1 MKLDYVIVAGGC
13 FWGLEDLLRS
23 LDGVTSTKVGYS
35 GGDFDDPTYADIIT
49 GKTGHAEAVRVEY
62 DQDEISL
69 EEILHYFF
77 KIHDPTTK
85 NRQGNGVG
93 TSYRSAA
100 FYRDDAQ
107 KAIIE
112 NVIDEVNEIGRFEN
126 PVVTTVALEKEFY
139 DAEEYHQNYLKKN
152 PHGYTCHFERD

>member
-1 MKLDYVIVAGGC
+1 MKLNYVIVAGGC
-13 FWGLEDLLRS
+13 FWGLENLLRNQ
-23 LDGVTSTKVGYS
+23 DGVTSTKVGYT
-35 GGDFDDPTYADIIT
+35 GGDFDDPSYADIRT

-62 DQDEISL
+62 DEEKISIK
-69 EEILHYFF
+69 EILHYFF

-85 NRQGNGVG
+85 NRQGNDVG
-93 TSYRSAA
+93 TSYRSAV

-126 PVVTTVALEKEFY
+126 SVVTTVTLEKEFY
-139 DAEEYHQNYLKKN
+139 DAEEYHQDYLLKN
-152 PHGYTCHFERD
+152 PNGYSCHYERN

>member
-1 MKLDYVIVAGGC
+1 MKLNYVIVAGGC
-13 FWGLEDLLRS
+13 FWGLEDLLKN

-35 GGDFDDPTYADIIT
+35 GGDFDDPTYADIRT
-49 GKTGHAEAVRVEY
+49 GKTGHAEAVRVEF
-62 DQDEISL
+62 DEDEISL

-77 KIHDPTTK
+77 KIHDPTTM
-85 NRQGNGVG
+85 NRQGNDVG
-93 TSYRSAA
+93 TSYRSAV

-112 NVIDEVNEIGRFEN
+112 TVIDEVNEIGRFEN

-152 PHGYTCHFERD
+152 PHGYTCHF

>member
-1 MKLDYVIVAGGC
+1 M
-13 FWGLEDLLRS
+13 
-23 LDGVTSTKVGYS
+23 TSTKVGYS

-85 NRQGNGVG
+85 NRPGLTHQCLYFEQPHTFEQILFIQTAEPALVG
-93 TSYRSAA
+93 HA
-100 FYRDDAQ
+100 
-107 KAIIE
+107 
-112 NVIDEVNEIGRFEN
+112 
-126 PVVTTVALEKEFY
+126 
-139 DAEEYHQNYLKKN
+139 
-152 PHGYTCHFERD
+152 

>member
-85 NRQGNGVG
+85 NRQGNDVD

-126 PVVTTVALEKEFY
+126 EVVTTVTLEKEFY
-139 DAEEYHQNYLKKN
+139 DAEAYHQNYLQRN
-152 PHGYTCHFERD
+152 PSGYSCHFERD

>member
-1 MKLDYVIVAGGC
+1 MKLNYVIVAGGC
-13 FWGLEDLLRS
+13 FWGLEDLLKN

-35 GGDFDDPTYADIIT
+35 GGDFDDPTYADIRT

-62 DQDEISL
+62 NEDEISL
-69 EEILHYFF
+69 NDILHYFF

-85 NRQGNGVG
+85 NRQGNDVG
-93 TSYRSAA
+93 TSYRSAV

-112 NVIDEVNEIGRFEN
+112 TVIDEVNEIGRFEN
-126 PVVTTVALEKEFY
+126 PVVTTVALEKRV
-139 DAEEYHQNYLKKN
+139 L
-152 PHGYTCHFERD
+152 

>member
-1 MKLDYVIVAGGC
+1 M
-13 FWGLEDLLRS
+13 
-23 LDGVTSTKVGYS
+23 TSTKVGYS

-85 NRQGNGVG
+85 NRQGNDVD

-126 PVVTTVALEKEFY
+126 EVVTTVTLEKEFY
-139 DAEEYHQNYLKKN
+139 DAEAYHQNYLQRN
-152 PHGYTCHFERD
+152 PSGYSCHFERD

>member
-1 MKLDYVIVAGGC
+1 M
-13 FWGLEDLLRS
+13 
-23 LDGVTSTKVGYS
+23 TSTKVGYS

-49 GKTGHAEAVRVEY
+49 GKRARRSGSRGIRPRRN
-62 DQDEISL
+62 ISRRDSTL
-69 EEILHYFF
+69 LF

-85 NRQGNGVG
+85 NRQGNDVG

>member
-1 MKLDYVIVAGGC
+1 MKLNYVIVAGGC
-13 FWGLEDLLRS
+13 FWGLEDLLKN

-35 GGDFDDPTYADIIT
+35 GGDFDDPTYADIRT

-62 DQDEISL
+62 NEDEISL
-69 EEILHYFF
+69 NDILHYFF

-85 NRQGNGVG
+85 NRQGNDVG
-93 TSYRSAA
+93 ISYRSAV

-112 NVIDEVNEIGRFEN
+112 TVIDEVNEIGRFEN

-139 DAEEYHQNYLKKN
+139 DAEEYHQNYL
-152 PHGYTCHFERD
+152 

>member
-85 NRQGNGVG
+85 NRQGNDVG

-126 PVVTTVALEKEFY
+126 EVVTTVTLEKEFY
-139 DAEEYHQNYLKKN
+139 DAEAYHQNYLQRN
-152 PHGYTCHFERD
+152 PNGYSCHFERD

>member
-1 MKLDYVIVAGGC
+1 M
-13 FWGLEDLLRS
+13 
-23 LDGVTSTKVGYS
+23 TSTKVGYS

-62 DQDEISL
+62 DQDEISRRDSTL
-69 EEILHYFF
+69 LF

-85 NRQGNGVG
+85 NRQGNDVG
-93 TSYRSAA
+93 TVSLAT

-126 PVVTTVALEKEFY
+126 PVVTTVALKKEFY
-139 DAEEYHQNYLKKN
+139 DAEEYHQNHLKKN
-152 PHGYTCHFERD
+152 PHGYTCAILKEIKP

>member
-1 MKLDYVIVAGGC
+1 MKLNYVIVAGGC
-13 FWGLEDLLRS
+13 FWGLEDLLRN

-35 GGDFDDPTYADIIT
+35 GGDFDDPTYADIKT

-62 DQDEISL
+62 DPDEISL

-85 NRQGNGVG
+85 NRQGNDVG
-93 TSYRSAA
+93 TSYRSA
-100 FYRDDAQ
+100 
-107 KAIIE
+107 AIIE

-126 PVVTTVALEKEFY
+126 EVVTTVALEKEFY
-139 DAEEYHQNYLKKN
+139 DAEAYHQNYLQRN
-152 PHGYTCHFERD
+152 PNGYSCHFERD

>member
-1 MKLDYVIVAGGC
+1 MKLNYVIVAGGC
-13 FWGLEDLLRS
+13 FWGLEDLLKN

-35 GGDFDDPTYADIIT
+35 GGDFDDPTYADIRT

-62 DQDEISL
+62 NEDEISL
-69 EEILHYFF
+69 NDILHYFF

-85 NRQGNGVG
+85 NRQGNDVG
-93 TSYRSAA
+93 TSYRSAV

-112 NVIDEVNEIGRFEN
+112 TVIDEVNEIGRFEN
-126 PVVTTVALEKEFY
+126 PVVTAVALEKEFY

>member
-1 MKLDYVIVAGGC
+1 MKLNYVIVAGGC
-13 FWGLEDLLRS
+13 FWGLEDLLKN

-35 GGDFDDPTYADIIT
+35 GGDFDDPTYADIRT

-62 DQDEISL
+62 NEDEISL
-69 EEILHYFF
+69 NDILHYFF

-85 NRQGNGVG
+85 NRQGNDVG
-93 TSYRSAA
+93 TSYRSAV

-112 NVIDEVNEIGRFEN
+112 TVIDEVNEIGRFEN
-126 PVVTTVALEKEFY
+126 PVVTAVALEKEFY
-139 DAEEYHQNYLKKN
+139 DAEGLCCTSRKKSI
-152 PHGYTCHFERD
+152 

>member
-85 NRQGNGVG
+85 NLQGNDVG

>member
-1 MKLDYVIVAGGC
+1 MKIDYVIVAGGC

-85 NRQGNGVG
+85 NRQGNDVA